1 MSWPSRLR
9 RESTIAGA
17 ASSRREPVLSAER
30 ALSLVLHPERGET
43 QTKEWTMSDASTPSV
58 PRRRGDEVLS
68 MLAER
73 IGARLGAATVFGAP
87 VERDGVTVVPV
98 AVARFGFGGGSGT
111 DPSKGQEGEGGGGG
125 GSVAPT
131 GYIELK
137 DGRSRFVPI
146 VHPARMLALIVGAIV
161 AVLVIMRPTPTPA
174 PPPALKLPW
183 S

>member
-1 MSWPSRLR
+1 MS
-9 RESTIAGA
+9 E
-17 ASSRREPVLSAER
+17 
-30 ALSLVLHPERGET
+30 
-43 QTKEWTMSDASTPSV
+43 ASTTSV
-58 PRRRGDEVLS
+58 PRRRGDELLS

-98 AVARFGFGGGSGT
+98 AVARFGIGAGSGS

-125 GSVAPT
+125 GTVSPT

-137 DGRSRFVPI
+137 DGRSQFVPI
-146 VHPARMLALIVGAIV
+146 VRPARMLALVLGAVI
-161 AVLVIMRPTPTPA
+161 AAIALVRPTPVA
-174 PPPALKLPW
+174 PRTRKLPW

>member
-1 MSWPSRLR
+1 MS
-9 RESTIAGA
+9 E
-17 ASSRREPVLSAER
+17 
-30 ALSLVLHPERGET
+30 
-43 QTKEWTMSDASTPSV
+43 ASTTSV
-58 PRRRGDEVLS
+58 PPRRGDELLS

-87 VERDGVTVVPV
+87 VEREGVTVVPV
-98 AVARFGFGGGSGT
+98 AVARFGIGAGSGT

-137 DGRSRFVPI
+137 DGRSRFVPV
-146 VHPARMLALIVGAIV
+146 VHPTRMLTLICGAVVALFVT
-161 AVLVIMRPTPTPA
+161 MRATRTQPRTR
-174 PPPALKLPW
+174 KLPW

>member
-1 MSWPSRLR
+1 
-9 RESTIAGA
+9 
-17 ASSRREPVLSAER
+17 
-30 ALSLVLHPERGET
+30 
-43 QTKEWTMSDASTPSV
+43 MSDASTTSV
-58 PRRRGDEVLS
+58 PRRRGDELLS

-111 DPSKGQEGEGGGGG
+111 DPGKGQEGEGGGGA

-137 DGRSRFVPI
+137 DGGSRYVPI
-146 VHPARMLALIVGAIV
+146 IQPFRMLALVLGVCSVVAIV
-161 AVLVIMRPTPTPA
+161 AMRLSERAAQATRSA
-174 PPPALKLPW
+174 RKLPW
-183 S
+183 R